1 MDPDEENNFELYSLD
16 SKVKNESY
24 NIHKSTLP
32 NPWSLIAGEWPK
44 TTELQMCI
52 QKFKKL

>member
-1 MDPDEENNFELYSLD
+1 MDPDEENNFELYSLN

-44 TTELQMCI
+44 TTEL
-52 QKFKKL
+52 